1 MAAPGELPI
10 PGEVAACVSFLD
22 VAKFVAREK
31 GAIERDHEPGCGR
44 MSWNFRTSAGCG
56 QSARALPSYPRA
68 ISITPFARKSS
79 AGGCEPRTGRGFAF
93 TMIAI
98 SGARGRRRSGD
109 CMAATAGSDKWLRA
123 ALERCWD
130 RRRWLMWIPLVIP
143 LLPLALGQGWIG
155 EVVFILLV
163 FVGAPDGLSYF
174 FPFIMDHT
182 RMLVAF
188 PFAVAL
194 LTPWPEWVIAALIVA
209 SWLLV
214 AGVTRAVAS
223 RLFPN
228 DATASML
235 AFFLAGVSAYDISLL
250 HAGYV
255 QLLVASLLHWTGML
269 ALLMYCERK
278 SMASLLGSTA
288 LQALSIA
295 VYATAFPAIAVG
307 PFVAFAI
314 LSSRSGYRAAIRP
327 AAAIAIAWWAL
338 VAVYLLAL
346 AWVAK
351 QPGAYITAGGG
362 LTMSAPLQYL
372 SLVVQLV
379 ASNFDP
385 AAWLHPVPQ
394 FGDPPRLIAPLLV
407 WVISGVAA
415 LTMIP
420 LVIGA
425 FRADRGAPGLADA
438 RWVLGSLL
446 LAVVVSNMATALLQ
460 SAGMNFRTHLV
471 SRLYAALIIAALA
484 ATGVRSGRWWI
495 RGLAAIAL
503 LAFLSIGAWTV
514 TDRTTYLASIWPR
527 HRTELR
533 SLDLAVR
540 KIEPSAGIVLVRPVG
555 CGLHRHC
562 CSLARDPLA
571 GADSRREAAARQVC
585 SVVAGPGGRL
595 RTAGRR
601 SSLPR
606 GSAARCRHSA
616 GATRALAL
624 RHCGLPFQAGRWR
637 LGGKI
642 GIRGAC
648 RICTPEID
656 ERPACGDV
664 ANIRPVASWTAGP
677 WPKRSLPVTRK
688 RSPIDAVRGRA
699 PQSQTPNLVRLGVWC
714 EGCLTMTYF
723 RTGAPYY
730 HRRTAV
736 SRSCSGWEGVVP
748 AGYGRQALSV

>member
-1 MAAPGELPI
+1 M
-10 PGEVAACVSFLD
+10 
-22 VAKFVAREK
+22 
-31 GAIERDHEPGCGR
+31 
-44 MSWNFRTSAGCG
+44 T
-56 QSARALPSYPRA
+56 
-68 ISITPFARKSS
+68 
-79 AGGCEPRTGRGFAF
+79 
-93 TMIAI
+93 AI

-214 AGVTRAVAS
+214 AGITHAVAS

-255 QLLVASLLHWTGML
+255 QLLVASLLHWAGML

-385 AAWLHPVPQ
+385 ASWLHPVPQ

-484 ATGVRSGRWWI
+484 ATGVRSSRWWI

-514 TDRTTYLASIWPR
+514 ADRTTYLASIWPR
-527 HRTELR
+527 HRTELQ

-540 KIEPSAGIVLVRPVG
+540 KIEPSAGIVLYIPSGAGYTATVAPW
-555 CGLHRHC
+555 HAIPW
-562 CSLARDPLA
+562 LALIR
-571 GADSRREAAARQVC
+571 GAK
-585 SVVAGPGGRL
+585 
-595 RTAGRR
+595 
-601 SSLPR
+601 LPR
-606 GSAARCRHSA
+606 GRF
-616 GATRALAL
+616 ALWS
-624 RHCGLPFQAGRWR
+624 PD
-637 LGGKI
+637 
-642 GIRGAC
+642 RGADCETRGAVLHCHGDQQPAVDIPLEQLVLLRYDIADC
-648 RICTPEID
+648 RFKLVD
-656 ERPACGDV
+656 GDWVGKSASVAPAEYAPRRLISDQ
-664 ANIRPVASWTAGP
+664 PVATSRIFGQLLHGP
-677 WPKRSLPVTRK
+677 QGL
-688 RSPIDAVRGRA
+688 GRNVHC
-699 PQSQTPNLVRLGVWC
+699 Q
-714 EGCLTMTYF
+714 
-723 RTGAPYY
+723 
-730 HRRTAV
+730 
-736 SRSCSGWEGVVP
+736 
-748 AGYGRQALSV
+748 